1 MPDPRDNPVLAALS
15 SAHAHLSIGDACSA
29 RYEPEVAPFAALA
42 HRERDLE
49 AVVARLV
56 PGESVVFVGVVP
68 PPDARLEVEQRAS
81 VLQMD
86 LVRAPR
92 PDPGVRVAELGSD
105 RIADML
111 ALTGLVYPFYFRRG
125 TPRMG
130 RYFGVHDGNGA
141 LVAMAGER
149 MRTDTHCEI
158 SAVCTHPD
166 HAGRGHARRLVE
178 HVAAG
183 IHARGQRP
191 FLHVSPEN
199 ERAVRLYRAM
209 DFETRAELPLL
220 RVRRLPD

>member
-1 MPDPRDNPVLAALS
+1 MGEPRDNPIFEALS
-15 SAHAHLSIGDACSA
+15 TAHAHLSRGDARA
-29 RYEPEVAPFAALA
+29 RRYTAEVAPFAALA
-42 HRERDLE
+42 AAPGDVDAAL
-49 AVVARLV
+49 ALLD

-68 PPDARLEVEQRAS
+68 GADPRLEVEQRAS

-86 LVRAPR
+86 LAREPR
-92 PDPGVRVAELGSD
+92 PDPAARFTELGAD
-105 RIADML
+105 RLADML
-111 ALTGLVYPFYFRRG
+111 ALTGLVYPFYFRPA

-130 RYFGVHDGNGA
+130 RYFGVYDTTGA

-149 MRTDTHCEI
+149 MRTGTHCEI

-183 IHARGQRP
+183 IRARGQWP